1 MWPFPGP
8 ARLAPSALGMKVPTG
23 LHYPLIHQSLRHLA
37 QAEECR
43 LLQGHHHHPAP
54 HGPTDAAAAVL
65 AAGLQGSYWSSLTQP
80 VEETWKGVSLG
91 SSISSSAHLNVTRKT
106 ADPDSHR

>member
-1 MWPFPGP
+1 MLLDFFNEDGIKPSCASFPLTN
-8 ARLAPSALGMKVPTG
+8 ATVS
-23 LHYPLIHQSLRHLA
+23 SS
-37 QAEECR
+37 
-43 LLQGHHHHPAP
+43 HHHPAP